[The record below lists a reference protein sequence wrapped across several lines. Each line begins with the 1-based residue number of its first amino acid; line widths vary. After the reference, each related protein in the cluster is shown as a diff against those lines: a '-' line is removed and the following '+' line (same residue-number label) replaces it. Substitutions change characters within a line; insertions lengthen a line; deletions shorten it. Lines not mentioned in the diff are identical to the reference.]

1 MRGNAV
7 GNAGARPNREMIMG
21 GSIYAGVRHA
31 RGHKQFFLSSGCD
44 THPRRTQLG
53 HTPNTV
59 TGAGHGV
66 DPGQR
71 QTDQCAIRLP

>member
-1 MRGNAV
+1 
-7 GNAGARPNREMIMG
+7 MG

-31 RGHKQFFLSSGCD
+31 CGHKQFFLSSGCD